1 MPTREYIIDNFNL
14 KNSNELLKCLDKIIE
29 ESKDLD
35 YFKNKEEN
43 YINDFIDL
51 IIFNIKEASLY
62 K

>member
-51 IIFNIKEASLY
+51 IIFNIKEESLY

>member
-1 MPTREYIIDNFNL
+1 MPSRDYIIDNFNL
-14 KNSNELLKCLDKIIE
+14 KHSYELLKCLDIIIE

-51 IIFNIKEASLY
+51 IIYNIKEDALY
-62 K
+62 N